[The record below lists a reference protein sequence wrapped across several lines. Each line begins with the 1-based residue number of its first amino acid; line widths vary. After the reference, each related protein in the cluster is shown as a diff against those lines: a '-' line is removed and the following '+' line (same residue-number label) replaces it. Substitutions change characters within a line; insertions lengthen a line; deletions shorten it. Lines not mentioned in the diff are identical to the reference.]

1 MKLPIWIV
9 ACVLPLLLSG
19 CVVDKVL
26 KKPAPVPEQEVAP
39 AVPEQ
44 SAPLAVESKG
54 VTMKAHPEV
63 HPALP
68 TPSETDDSKEEAA
81 PEEQPKAAGA
91 QSAQP
96 TPTPAEPAKEAP
108 AKPVRRARKPVVVPQ
123 PQKQPQ
129 SASTAGVSAGGQFSS
144 GESDQETAN
153 AIGNL
158 NHELNSIHRR
168 LSSQE
173 QTTAG
178 RIREFLRKAKAALNS
193 GDVEGARTLV
203 AKARVLLGE
212 LTQ

>member
-68 TPSETDDSKEEAA
+68 TPS
-81 PEEQPKAAGA
+81 
-91 QSAQP
+91 
-96 TPTPAEPAKEAP
+96 
-108 AKPVRRARKPVVVPQ
+108 
-123 PQKQPQ
+123 
-129 SASTAGVSAGGQFSS
+129 
-144 GESDQETAN
+144 
-153 AIGNL
+153 
-158 NHELNSIHRR
+158 
-168 LSSQE
+168 
-173 QTTAG
+173 
-178 RIREFLRKAKAALNS
+178 
-193 GDVEGARTLV
+193 
-203 AKARVLLGE
+203 
-212 LTQ
+212 